1 MALNQMGLGLLFT
14 ATDLAS
20 GVMAK
25 VRNGFSQ
32 TRNEAGQFGTQS
44 KAAFK
49 EFGTG
54 LAIMGV
60 GLGGL
65 ASLIPAIE
73 AAGEFNKA
81 IAETSTMVDEATFP
95 VAKMRELTMQLAGEY
110 GKMAPEE
117 TKALYQSISAG
128 ATDASKATGLL
139 HAANKLAIGGVSDVK
154 TAVDGLTNVMNSY
167 NIEYEHATDVSDA
180 FFVAIKAGKTTIPE
194 MASTIGRLA
203 PTAQA
208 VGVSFTEMIGAVSA
222 VTTKGL
228 KTEEAITGLKAALA
242 NVIKP
247 TSDAA
252 AEATR
257 LGIKFDATTLRAKG
271 FPAFLQMITTN
282 AKFNADS
289 MSKLFGSIEGL
300 NSIMALTAN
309 GGAAFSS
316 VLEGMAKRTG
326 ETDKAFGIMS
336 ATIQMD
342 RFKALGNNALILVG
356 EGLIPLKNAI
366 LKVANSMLES
376 FGRIP
381 KPMIE
386 MGVKLFALASA
397 AMVLVGGLIATHA
410 AVLIF
415 IAGLKFAGITAVG
428 LAATIAPAIIAVG
441 ALGLAFAAFKVAI
454 DNNVGGIADTMTD
467 LYEGFKLGL
476 DAIGQLLTDGGF
488 SGTVREALSKPGS
501 EGIRAFAINV
511 YLWVER
517 VKTFFGSLV
526 TSFETAIKGA
536 EPVFANF
543 TRALDE
549 LAEAFGLADTNAA
562 EAAST
567 YDAFGS
573 SGAST
578 GRVLGQVAS
587 IIVTAMSIVM
597 DVVTGA
603 KLAWDGLSEVFAPL
617 GAAVSSM
624 GQTFMA
630 LMGDLG
636 MLNGKAGEG
645 ASVWKGIGTVLVNV
659 VSVAITLVG
668 GVVRMMA
675 DQFRNA
681 STTIGGVVDI
691 IGGIFTG
698 RWDRIWRGVQR
709 VVFGVVMTIIDI
721 LGGLVS
727 VVLDTVDALGKA
739 FGADIG
745 IGKGFRDFRDNLRG
759 HLQTDSGLGTG
770 FTGGQGT
777 QAQSAGIG
785 SNTSTFMP
793 MPSVALVSS
802 QGGMPMSQDPAAM
815 EAVAARAAASA
826 MAKMPPPSVNAVMM
840 VDAEQLGTIAMN
852 SQAAKGA
859 RSFVSTPVTENQ

>member
-32 TRNEAGQFGTQS
+32 TRDEAGRFGTQS

-73 AAGEFNKA
+73 AASEFNKA

-110 GKMAPEE
+110 GKLAPEQ

-154 TAVDGLTNVMNSY
+154 TAVDGLTNVMNSFG
-167 NIEYEHATDVSDA
+167 IAYENATDVSDA
-180 FFVAIKAGKTTIPE
+180 FFVAIKAGKTTVPE
-194 MASTIGRLA
+194 LAATIGRLA

-208 VGVSFTEMIGAVSA
+208 VGVSFTDMIAAVSA

-257 LGIKFDATTLRAKG
+257 LGIKFDATTMRAKG
-271 FPAFLQMITTN
+271 FPAFLKMITTN

-300 NSIMALTAN
+300 NAVMALTAN
-309 GGAAFSS
+309 NGDQFAST
-316 VLEGMAKRTG
+316 LEGMGKRAG

-336 ATIQMD
+336 KTIQAD
-342 RFKALGNNALILVG
+342 RFKALLNNALILIG
-356 EGLIPLKNAI
+356 DGLLPLKNAI
-366 LKVANSMLES
+366 LKVANSILEG
-376 FGRIP
+376 FGRVP

-397 AMVLVGGLIATHA
+397 AMVFIGGLVAAKA
-410 AVLIF
+410 AVVIF
-415 IAGLKFAGITAVG
+415 IAGLKFAGITVAG
-428 LAATIAPAIIAVG
+428 LTATLAPAIVAVG

-454 DNNVGGIADTMTD
+454 DNNVGGIADTMSSW
-467 LYEGFKLGL
+467 YEGFKLSI
-476 DAIGQLLTDGGF
+476 DAISQLLTDGGF

-517 VKTFFGSLV
+517 VKVFFGSLV
-526 TSFETAIKGA
+526 SSFETAIKGA

-543 TRALDE
+543 TRALDD
-549 LAEAFGLADTNAA
+549 LANAFGFASVNAA
-562 EAAST
+562 DAAST
-567 YDAFGS
+567 YDSFGS
-573 SGAST
+573 SGAT
-578 GRVLGQVAS
+578 AGKAIGQLAS
-587 IIVTAMSIVM
+587 VIVTAMSIVM

-603 KLAWDGLSEVFAPL
+603 RLAWAGFAEVFAPL
-617 GAAVSSM
+617 GAAFSSI
-624 GQTFMA
+624 GQTIAA

-645 ASVWKGIGTVLVNV
+645 ASVWKAIGTLLVNV
-659 VSVAITLVG
+659 VSVAITFVG
-668 GVVRMMA
+668 GIVRMFA
-675 DQFRNA
+675 DNFRNA

-691 IGGIFTG
+691 IGGIFSG

-745 IGKGFRDFRDNLRG
+745 IGKGFREFRDNFRG
-759 HLQTDSGLGTG
+759 HLQTDAGLGTG

-777 QAQSAGIG
+777 MAKSAGIG
-785 SNTSTFMP
+785 SNPSQLMP
-793 MPSVALVSS
+793 MPSVALVSA
-802 QGGMPMSQDPAAM
+802 QGGLPQTQDPAAM
-815 EAVAARAAASA
+815 EAVAANAAAA
-826 MAKMPPPSVNAVMM
+826 ALAKMPPPSVNAVMM
-840 VDAEQLGTIAMN
+840 VDAEQLGTIVVN
-852 SQAAKGA
+852 SNASKNA
-859 RSFVSTPVTENQ
+859 RSFVSTPVTAGG